1 MGGSL
6 RGVYINFVVLEFI
19 YFFKMNLVSIRKKDF
34 FFIFF
39 FKKRLKERGNKKKG
53 KMPRERSDFD
63 ILIASL
69 VGTH

>member
-1 MGGSL
+1 
-6 RGVYINFVVLEFI
+6 
-19 YFFKMNLVSIRKKDF
+19 MNLVSIRKKEF
-34 FFIFF
+34 FLFFILK
-39 FKKRLKERGNKKKG
+39 KKRLKERGNKKKG

>member
-1 MGGSL
+1 
-6 RGVYINFVVLEFI
+6 
-19 YFFKMNLVSIRKKDF
+19 MNLVSIRKKDF